1 MRPYEAV
8 LIFRPEGDLL
18 TGGREFA
25 KSLFS
30 GNGCKILKEEDMGDR
45 LLAYPVKKSKR
56 GFYVFYELEAE
67 PESIPGLGKALKL
80 RGEILKYLFIRKE
93 E

>member
-1 MRPYEAV
+1 MRSYEAV

-18 TGGREFA
+18 AGGREFA
-25 KSLFS
+25 KTLLS
-30 GNGCKILKEEDMGDR
+30 GNSCKIVKEEDMGDR

-67 PESIPGLGKALKL
+67 PDSIHALEKALKL
-80 RGEILKYLFIRKE
+80 RNEVLKYLFVRKE
-93 E
+93 A

>member
-1 MRPYEAV
+1 MRAYEAV
-8 LIFRPEGDLL
+8 LIFRPEGDQLA
-18 TGGREFA
+18 GGREFA
-25 KSLFS
+25 KTLFS
-30 GNGCKILKEEDMGDR
+30 GNGCKIVKEEDMGDR
-45 LLAYPVKKSKR
+45 LLAYQVKKSKR

-67 PESIPGLGKALKL
+67 PDSIHALQKALKL

>member
-1 MRPYEAV
+1 MRVYEAV
-8 LIFRPEGDLL
+8 LIFRTDSDLL
-18 TGGREFA
+18 AGGREFV

-30 GNGCKILKEEDMGDR
+30 GNGCKVLKEEDMGDR
-45 LLAYPVKKSKR
+45 LLAYQVKKSKR

-67 PESIPGLGKALKL
+67 PESIHALDKALQL
-80 RGEILKYLFIRKE
+80 RNEILKYLFIRKE